1 MACDISYGRNESCK
15 SNVGG
20 LRNMFIAN
28 YQSDFVENAT
38 IVAEE
43 ITALTAAVTS
53 NVWLDYGEPAV
64 KVVTSL
70 LGLTVLVL
78 LVIKHILDIK
88 KEHFSHKDK

>member
-1 MACDISYGRNESCK
+1 MNETTK
-15 SNVGG
+15 QAIETIASNPKV
-20 LRNMFIAN
+20 
-28 YQSDFVENAT
+28 T
-38 IVAEE
+38 
-43 ITALTAAVTS
+43 TALTAAVTS

>member
-1 MACDISYGRNESCK
+1 MNETTK
-15 SNVGG
+15 QALETIASNPKV
-20 LRNMFIAN
+20 
-28 YQSDFVENAT
+28 T
-38 IVAEE
+38 
-43 ITALTAAVTS
+43 TALTAAVTS